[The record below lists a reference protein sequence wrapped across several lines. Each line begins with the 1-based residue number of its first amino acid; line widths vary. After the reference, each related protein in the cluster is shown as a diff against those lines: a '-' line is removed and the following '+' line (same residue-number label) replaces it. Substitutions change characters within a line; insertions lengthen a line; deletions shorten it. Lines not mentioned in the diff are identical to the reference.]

1 MRARYLVLVFVLL
14 GADAASPKGGTI
26 TGSLTAVK
34 DGNAVTRDDVYV
46 YLEQVP
52 RPKRDAL
59 PGAKLTREIVQRTDD
74 EAKGPYFSPKVLV
87 VPVGT
92 TVFFP
97 NVDKSKEHNVF
108 SPTDPIF
115 DLGRY
120 SFSKKGKSRTFEI
133 ADEFDIF
140 CDVHPTMWAKIK
152 VVDSPYIVRVVGG
165 KFTFTNIPPG
175 KYKVVAW
182 VRNSTEVRS
191 SVITLTAGGTVTLDK
206 ELHLQVKSRS
216 GCHDRKDGTPYNNV
230 KYGKPCPEDY

>member
-1 MRARYLVLVFVLL
+1 MRARYLIFVLVLL
-14 GADAASPKGGTI
+14 GADPAAPQGGTI
-26 TGSLTAVK
+26 SGSVVAVK
-34 DGNAVTRDDVYV
+34 DGKAVSRDDVYV
-46 YLEQVP
+46 FLEQVP

-59 PGAKLTREIVQRTDD
+59 PGAGQTREIVQKTEKKED
-74 EAKGPYFSPKVLV
+74 GPFFFPRVLV

-97 NVDKSKEHNVF
+97 NLDKQEQHNVF

-115 DLGRY
+115 DLGKY
-120 SFSKKGKSRTFEI
+120 GFSKKGKPRKFEV

-152 VVDSPYIVRVVGG
+152 VVESPYITRVVNG
-165 KFTFTNIPPG
+165 KFSFANIPPG

-182 VRNSTEVRS
+182 VRNSSEVRS
-191 SVITLTAGGTVTLDK
+191 GLVTLAAGGTVTLDR

-216 GCHDRKDGTPYNNV
+216 GCHERKDGTPYTA

>member
-1 MRARYLVLVFVLL
+1 MRARYLLVVVALL
-14 GADAASPKGGTI
+14 GADAAAPKGGTI
-26 TGSLTAVK
+26 SGKVVAVK
-34 DGNAVTRDDVYV
+34 DGNAISRDDVYV

-59 PGAKLTREIVQRTDD
+59 PGAGQLHQIVQKTEKKD
-74 EAKGPYFSPKVLV
+74 AGPFFFPRVLV
-87 VPVGT
+87 VPVGA
-92 TVFFP
+92 TVYFP
-97 NVDKSKEHNVF
+97 NLDKGEQHNVF

-120 SFSKKGKSRTFEI
+120 GFTKKGKPRTFEV

-152 VVDSPYIVRVVGG
+152 VVDSPYIAKVVNGM
-165 KFTFTNIPPG
+165 FSFTNVPKG

-182 VRNSTEVRS
+182 VRNSPEVRS
-191 SVITLTAGGTVTLDK
+191 GLVTVADGASVTLDR

-216 GCHDRKDGTPYNNV
+216 GCHDRKDGTPYNA
-230 KYGKPCPEDY
+230 KYGKTCPDDY

>member
-1 MRARYLVLVFVLL
+1 MRARYLVFVLVLL
-14 GADAASPKGGTI
+14 GADAAPPKTGTI
-26 TGSLTAVK
+26 TGSVIAVK
-34 DGNAVTRDDVYV
+34 DGNPVARDDVYV

-59 PGAKLTREIVQRTDD
+59 PGAGTTREIVQKTEKKDV
-74 EAKGPYFSPKVLV
+74 GPFFFPRILV
-87 VPVGT
+87 VPIGT
-92 TVFFP
+92 TVSFP
-97 NVDKSKEHNVF
+97 NLDKQEQHNVF

-115 DLGRY
+115 DLGKY
-120 SFSKKGKSRTFEI
+120 GFSKKGKTRTFEI

-152 VVDSPYIVRVVGG
+152 VVDSPYIARVVGG
-165 KFTFTNIPPG
+165 KFSFTNIPPG

-191 SVITLTAGGTVTLDK
+191 NVITLTAGGSVTLDR

-216 GCHDRKDGTPYNNV
+216 GCHDRKDGTPYNA

>member
-1 MRARYLVLVFVLL
+1 MRAPFLVLVFVLL
-14 GADAASPKGGTI
+14 GAGPATPTGGTI
-26 TGSLTAVK
+26 TGSVVAVK
-34 DGNAVTRDDVYV
+34 DGNAIARDDVYV
-46 YLEQVP
+46 YLEQLP

-59 PGAKLTREIVQRTDD
+59 PGAGQTREIVQKTDD
-74 EAKGPYFSPKVLV
+74 GSKGPYFNPRVLV

-92 TVFFP
+92 AVTFP
-97 NVDKSKEHNVF
+97 NLDKGQDHNVF

-115 DLGRY
+115 DLGKY
-120 SFSKKGKSRTFEI
+120 GFSKKGKARTFDI

-140 CDVHPTMWAKIK
+140 CDVHPTMWAKVK
-152 VVDSPYIVRVVGG
+152 VVDSPYIARVVAG
-165 KFTFTNIPPG
+165 KFTFTNIPAG

-191 SVITLTAGGTVTLDK
+191 SIITLTAGGTVKLDR

-216 GCHDRKDGTPYNNV
+216 GCHDRKDGTPYTQ

>member
-1 MRARYLVLVFVLL
+1 MRAHYLVLFLLLL
-14 GADAASPKGGTI
+14 GADPAPPKGGTI
-26 TGSLTAVK
+26 TGSVVAVK
-34 DGNAVTRDDVYV
+34 DGNAVARDDVYV

-52 RPKRDAL
+52 RPKRDRL
-59 PGAKLTREIVQRTDD
+59 PGATVTREIVQRTDD
-74 EAKGPYFSPKVLV
+74 ESKGPYFTPHVLV

-92 TVFFP
+92 TVAFP
-97 NVDKSKEHNVF
+97 NLDKQKEHNVF

-115 DLGRY
+115 DLGKY

-140 CDVHPTMWAKIK
+140 CDVHPTMWAKVK
-152 VVDSPYIVRVVGG
+152 VVDSPYIARVIAG
-165 KFTFTNIPPG
+165 KFSFTNIQPG

-191 SVITLTAGGTVTLDK
+191 SVITLTAGGSVKLDR

-216 GCHDRKDGTPYNNV
+216 GCHDRKDGTPYNA